1 MLQQNGV
8 RFFFQTMGEGM
19 PEAVGKIFL
28 KIIIFLLHHLLQHY
42 IIVGFS

>member
-28 KIIIFLLHHLLQHY
+28 KIIIFLLHHLLQHS
-42 IIVGFS
+42 GHAF